1 MVCQS
6 LIRSTLALALLA
18 ALSLTAPAQKGTG
31 TGKTLEKKGQPAEK
45 AKLEPAERKSQP
57 AGRVNLII
65 QEVKKEDAS
74 ARPASGGGRLIPV
87 RFTWLCG
94 STGSARLVEL
104 EARLITFNTDG
115 KSTTVTKKLSDW
127 TVNKQI
133 ESLIELPMADGV
145 FARNFT
151 LTLKGK
157 FGEGATEQAVS
168 TVKQGSF
175 PLPPDA
181 AKK

>member
-1 MVCQS
+1 NGRKQCVSALIREEKTIMVCQS

-65 QEVKKEDAS
+65 QEVKKEDA
-74 ARPASGGGRLIPV
+74 
-87 RFTWLCG
+87 
-94 STGSARLVEL
+94 SARLVEL